1 MATDQTVS
9 PWEAMELEAN
19 ETAPPERGRSR
30 SGFAR
35 SFTRTAVLVVLAA
48 LLILVLLPALIAAQA
63 AVVV

>member
-19 ETAPPERGRSR
+19 ETALPERERSR

-35 SFTRTAVLVVLAA
+35 AFTRTAVLVVLAA